1 MKVLVYEHISA
12 GGFTV
17 FGHALVSEGLGMLRA
32 VVADFLRLGHR
43 VCTVLDRRLEGVARL
58 PRGCQVA
65 TAESEKTY
73 RALVRASDAVLV
85 IAPETHGVLA
95 RLTAEAERAGR
106 LVLGCTSRAV
116 RIAGHK
122 AKTSRALRRLGIPTP
137 PTRTIRA
144 SCHLLRLAPRL
155 HYPVV
160 CKPPDGVGCAGVF
173 VARTPDG
180 FLRAAQALGG
190 DGRAFLVQ
198 PYVEGVHASVAL
210 LGDGHRT
217 VPLCLNA
224 QRIRGSRRLV
234 YCGGA
239 TPLEHPLAGR
249 AMAHAAR
256 VVEGIGGL
264 RGFFGV
270 DVVLTRDEAF
280 IIEVNPR
287 ITTSYLGVRRIFCGN
302 LAEAILQASQ
312 GRLPARPEIRGRA
325 TFRVA

>member
-1 MKVLVYEHISA
+1 VKVLVYEYISA
-12 GGFTV
+12 GGFTL
-17 FGHALVSEGLGMLRA
+17 FGRALVPEGLGMLRA
-32 VVADFLRLGHR
+32 VLADFVRSGHR
-43 VCTVLDRRLEGVARL
+43 VYTVLDRRLEGVARL
-58 PRGCQVA
+58 PRGCQVVP
-65 TAESEKTY
+65 AESEKTY
-73 RALVRASDAVLV
+73 RVLVRASDAVLV
-85 IAPETHGVLA
+85 IAPETQGVLA

-106 LVLGCTSRAV
+106 LVLGSASRAV

-122 AKTSRALRRLGIPTP
+122 AKTGRVLRRLGIPTP
-137 PTRTIRA
+137 PTWTVRTSRD
-144 SCHLLRLAPRL
+144 LLQLAPRL

-160 CKPPDGVGCAGVF
+160 CKPPDGVGCEGVF

-180 FLRAAQALGG
+180 LLRAARVLERSGQAL
-190 DGRAFLVQ
+190 LVQ
-198 PYVEGVHASVAL
+198 PYIEGVHASVAL
-210 LGDGHRT
+210 LGDGRRA

-224 QRIRGSRRLV
+224 QWIRGSRRLV

-239 TPLEHPLAGR
+239 TPLEHPMAGR

-270 DVVLTRDEAF
+270 DLVLTRDEAF
-280 IIEVNPR
+280 VIEVNPR
-287 ITTSYLGVRRIFCGN
+287 ITTAYLGVRRVFCGN

-325 TFRVA
+325 TYRVG